1 MDLAISK
8 VLPLREHH
16 RNHQWG
22 KRIRNIFEG
31 FGGDMVEDGRE
42 RVRFEFDVTVY
53 REISR
58 EIMLITSMESYLV

>member
-1 MDLAISK
+1 
-8 VLPLREHH
+8 
-16 RNHQWG
+16 
-22 KRIRNIFEG
+22 
-31 FGGDMVEDGRE
+31 MVEDGRE